1 MTAKDRGFEVA
12 TATLARDAPP
22 APLGAVLHVTDVAE
36 PPPPFKLEIGRCT
49 VGSSP
54 SADVVVPAPTVSRRH
69 LELALVPQGVAITD
83 LGSRNGTFYKGQR
96 VEKMV
101 VALGTQ
107 LELGE
112 ATLSIQPDGDSL
124 EHLEYPNNEYRGMT
138 ATSSAMKRLFA
149 KLRKL
154 EGSLASVLVEGES
167 GVGKELIAN
176 ALHQGSVV
184 SEGPMVVL
192 NCGAMPGEL
201 VASALFGH
209 KRGAFTGAVEDR
221 TGAFEA
227 ADGGTLFLDE
237 IGEMPLDVQ
246 PMLLRA
252 LEARQITP
260 VGGTGVKTVSVRVV
274 AATNRDLE
282 QEVDEGRFREDLY
295 YRLAVIKLAVPPL
308 RERREDIPLLAQ
320 RFAHELGLEDLPG
333 EVLMA
338 LSDRTWPGNVR
349 ELRNAIQVYA
359 ALGALPETNRSR
371 PATLHLALDDMVD
384 LERPYADLKEELVDR
399 FTRRY
404 LERLLAHTGGNQT
417 AAARLAGLDRTYLG
431 RLVQKHGLGNK

>member
-1 MTAKDRGFEVA
+1 MSAKDRGFEVA

-22 APLGAVLHVTDVAE
+22 APLGAVLRVSGVED
-36 PPPPFKLEIGRCT
+36 PPPPFRLAIGRCT

-54 SADVVVPAPTVSRRH
+54 NADVVVRAPTVSRRH
-69 LELALVPQGVAITD
+69 LELALVPQGVAVAD
-83 LGSRNGTFYKGQR
+83 LGSRNGTFYMGQR

-107 LELGE
+107 LELGA
-112 ATLSIQPDGDSL
+112 ATLSIEPDGESL
-124 EHLEYPNNEYRGMT
+124 EHLDYPNNEYRGMT
-138 ATSSAMKRLFA
+138 ATSAVMKRLFA

-154 EGSLASVLVEGES
+154 EGSLATVLIEGES

-176 ALHQGSVV
+176 ALHRGSVV
-184 SEGPMVVL
+184 SGGPMVVL

-221 TGAFEA
+221 AGAFQA

-260 VGGTGVKTVSVRVV
+260 VGGTGLQSVDVRVV

-282 QEVDEGRFREDLY
+282 SEVGEGRFREDLY

-308 RERREDIPLLAQ
+308 RERREDIPLLAR
-320 RFAHELGLEDLPG
+320 RFADDLGVDELTG
-333 EVLMA
+333 EVLTA
-338 LSDRTWPGNVR
+338 LCDRPWPGNVR
-349 ELRNAIQVYA
+349 ELRNAVQVYG
-359 ALGALPETNRSR
+359 ALGALPETKRSR

-384 LERPYADLKEELVDR
+384 LERPYGELKEALVDQ

-417 AAARLAGLDRTYLG
+417 AAARIAGLDRTYLG
-431 RLVQKHGLGNK
+431 RLVQKHGIGSK